1 MGKKKQPET
10 STAAYKSLDPDHLND
25 TYKNI
30 LWALGE
36 IGEGHF
42 EDIAK
47 KCGANASTIWK
58 RLSELAVAGL
68 IYRPGNKK
76 KLKSGREGYTW
87 MLTGAVTKE
96 MQNREKVLG
105 GKSVADHSRE
115 ITTIVR
121 EHKRK
126 KAKLPETTY
135 TNKLF

>member
-1 MGKKKQPET
+1 MTKRKNPET
-10 STAAYKSLDPDHLND
+10 SKAAYKSLDPDHLND

-36 IGEGHF
+36 LGEGHF

-47 KCGANASTIWK
+47 KCGVNASTIWK
-58 RLSELAVAGL
+58 RLSELAAAGL

-96 MQNREKVLG
+96 MQKRERALG
-105 GKSVADHSRE
+105 GESLADHSRK
-115 ITTIVR
+115 IVTIVR
-121 EHKRK
+121 EHERK
-126 KAKLPETTY
+126 TKKPQQPEY